1 MKLGCL
7 YELKY
12 VAPTW
17 SRAFWVDDFF
27 GSGGRGAAETAKAK
41 ARVEMIKESCM
52 LFRGKQRNKEKDWI
66 DCELLRKKGKGWL
79 ADGDLLC
86 FFLYAATPQLSLG
99 ARFQPALQFA
109 ALKVALGAYRYTKN
123 GWKLCRWGPVAD
135 LAHAETF
142 DGIFIAPPYVCKS
155 GVCGVIRT
163 CGQLHANIIFYS
175 FRIELR
181 LSYFLT
187 RAHP

>member
-135 LAHAETF
+135 LARTGKKVVLWWHFFRAT
-142 DGIFIAPPYVCKS
+142 VCKS
-155 GVCGVIRT
+155 LGWIT
-163 CGQLHANIIFYS
+163 NDTS
-175 FRIELR
+175 FFSFTL
-181 LSYFLT
+181 L
-187 RAHP
+187 